1 MTRCVPILVAL
12 LAPLLLACQ
21 GLPAHEDETAPA
33 IIKVLSYNIH
43 YGLGTDSETDLER
56 IAQVIQRS
64 GAGIVGL
71 QEIGNKAMALEL
83 GHLTGMH
90 AVFGR
95 SKEDDKG
102 YGDAILCKYPF
113 TWVGGESI
121 PSASS
126 SRYQAMAIDIDLSEV
141 FGPGATVRF
150 INTHFDW
157 LDTIGSQEARLA
169 TVDVIQRA
177 FRADTQM
184 PALLAGDMNATPDSG
199 PLKKLQAYGWA
210 HGSAASGLLTWE
222 ATNPDQQIDYVLAA
236 PRGAWR
242 VHGVE
247 VMDEPLASDHLP
259 VVVEFELLRD

>member
-21 GLPAHEDETAPA
+21 GLPAHDDETAPA

-102 YGDAILCKYPF
+102 YGDAILCKYPLHL
-113 TWVGGESI
+113 GGRRVDPKRKLES
-121 PSASS
+121 
-126 SRYQAMAIDIDLSEV
+126 L
-141 FGPGATVRF
+141 PGDGDRHRPKRSV
-150 INTHFDW
+150 W
-157 LDTIGSQEARLA
+157 ARR
-169 TVDVIQRA
+169 DG
-177 FRADTQM
+177 
-184 PALLAGDMNATPDSG
+184 ALHQYAL
-199 PLKKLQAYGWA
+199 
-210 HGSAASGLLTWE
+210 
-222 ATNPDQQIDYVLAA
+222 
-236 PRGAWR
+236 
-242 VHGVE
+242 
-247 VMDEPLASDHLP
+247 
-259 VVVEFELLRD
+259 